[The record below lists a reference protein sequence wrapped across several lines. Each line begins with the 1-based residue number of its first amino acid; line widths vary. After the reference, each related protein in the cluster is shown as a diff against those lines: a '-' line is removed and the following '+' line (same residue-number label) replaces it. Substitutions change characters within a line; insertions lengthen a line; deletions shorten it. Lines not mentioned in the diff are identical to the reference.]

1 MHSIN
6 DDQSASSNI
15 SPATF
20 SAAHQKFHAE
30 YGPLAVILGASEGIG
45 LAFAE
50 ELARRGFSLILAA
63 RRIAPLRDAAE
74 QLAAQYGVL
83 TEILPLD
90 LAEPDPWP
98 KIESVISKRDFGLLI
113 YNAAASPIGEFLDLK
128 LEAARRTVAV
138 NVASPLDVLHGA
150 GNSFRERYRR
160 SGKRGG
166 VILMSSLSG
175 IRGTPYVSTYAATK
189 AWNLVMAEGAGIEAR
204 SQGVDIMAC
213 IAGATDT
220 PGYRD
225 SVTGKGPGAPVQSPK
240 ALASETLNKLGRRY
254 SMIPGW
260 GNRLTA
266 ALIYGWTPR
275 RWIFGILRKAT
286 GGLRHRDDAQLGH
299 K

>member
-1 MHSIN
+1 MKMPSQHEV
-6 DDQSASSNI
+6 QSASGVV
-15 SPATF
+15 SPATL
-20 SAAHQKFHAE
+20 SAAQRKFHAE

-50 ELARRGFSLILAA
+50 ELAHRGFSLILAA
-63 RRIAPLRDAAE
+63 RRTGPLRSAAE
-74 QLAAQYGVL
+74 NIAAQYGVE
-83 TEILPLD
+83 TETLSLD

-98 KIESVISKRDFGLLI
+98 KIESAIAERDFGLLV

-150 GNSFRERYRR
+150 GNSLRKRFQR

-189 AWNLVMAEGAGIEAR
+189 AWNLVMAEGAGLEAR
-204 SQGVDIMAC
+204 SQGVDLMAC

-240 ALASETLNKLGRRY
+240 ALASETLNKLGRRC

-260 GNRLTA
+260 E
-266 ALIYGWTPR
+266 IV
-275 RWIFGILRKAT
+275 
-286 GGLRHRDDAQLGH
+286 
-299 K
+299 

>member
-1 MHSIN
+1 
-6 DDQSASSNI
+6 
-15 SPATF
+15 
-20 SAAHQKFHAE
+20 
-30 YGPLAVILGASEGIG
+30 VILGASEGIG

-50 ELARRGFSLILAA
+50 ELAHRGFSLILAA
-63 RRIAPLRDAAE
+63 RRTGPLRSAAE
-74 QLAAQYGVL
+74 NIAAQYGVE
-83 TEILPLD
+83 TETLSLD

-98 KIESVISKRDFGLLI
+98 KIESAIAERDFGLLV

-138 NVASPLDVLHGA
+138 NVASPLDVLHGCGKLPPEA
-150 GNSFRERYRR
+150 FSAQRETRR
-160 SGKRGG
+160 RHPD
-166 VILMSSLSG
+166 VLALG

-189 AWNLVMAEGAGIEAR
+189 AWNLVMAEGAGLEAR
-204 SQGVDIMAC
+204 SQGVDLMAC

-240 ALASETLNKLGRRY
+240 ALASETLNKLGRRC

-286 GGLRHRDDAQLGH
+286 GGLRHRDDARTP
-299 K
+299 

>member
-1 MHSIN
+1 MAI
-6 DDQSASSNI
+6 
-15 SPATF
+15 
-20 SAAHQKFHAE
+20 
-30 YGPLAVILGASEGIG
+30 VLGASEGIG
-45 LAFAE
+45 LAFAK

-63 RRIAPLRDAAE
+63 RRTGPLQEAAE
-74 QLAAQYGVL
+74 HIAAQYGVK
-83 TEILPLD
+83 TETLSLD

-98 KIESVISKRDFGLLI
+98 KIKSVLSERDFGLLI
-113 YNAAASPIGEFLDLK
+113 YNAAASPIGKFLDLK

-150 GNSFRERYRR
+150 GNFLRERYRR

-189 AWNLVMAEGAGIEAR
+189 AWNLVMAEGAGMEAR

-225 SVTGKGPGAPVQSPK
+225 SVSGRKPGAPVQSPQR
-240 ALASETLNKLGRRY
+240 LVSEALNKLGRRC

-275 RWIFGILRKAT
+275 RWIFGILGKAT
-286 GGLRHRDDAQLGH
+286 VVLRHRDDAQLG
-299 K
+299 